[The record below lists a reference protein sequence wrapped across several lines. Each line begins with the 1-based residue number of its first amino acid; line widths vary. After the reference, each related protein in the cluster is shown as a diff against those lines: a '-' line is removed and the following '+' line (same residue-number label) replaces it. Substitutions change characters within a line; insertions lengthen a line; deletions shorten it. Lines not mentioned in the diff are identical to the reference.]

1 PQISDEP
8 ATGCAGPV
16 EVEGG
21 AGAVAVSHPLRA
33 AVVSDERGAV
43 PVLHQRRD
51 GVPGA
56 PTEDVPGGHTDGVV
70 VVRPRRRVACDV
82 VLTPGEH
89 VRDRPGGE
97 DDRRPPIQRPGTD
110 PRMPVSV
117 SVLQGAAYVALVG
130 PAGAGVGRHQTLGA

>member
-1 PQISDEP
+1 GQ
-8 ATGCAGPV
+8 
-16 EVEGG
+16 
-21 AGAVAVSHPLRA
+21 
-33 AVVSDERGAV
+33 V

-56 PTEDVPGGHTDGVV
+56 PTEDVPGVHTDGVV
-70 VVRPRRRVACDV
+70 VVRPRRLAPGDV
-82 VLTPGEH
+82 ILTPGEH

-97 DDRRPPIQRPGTD
+97 DDRRHPIRRRGTA

-117 SVLQGAAYVALVG
+117 SVVQGAAYVALVG